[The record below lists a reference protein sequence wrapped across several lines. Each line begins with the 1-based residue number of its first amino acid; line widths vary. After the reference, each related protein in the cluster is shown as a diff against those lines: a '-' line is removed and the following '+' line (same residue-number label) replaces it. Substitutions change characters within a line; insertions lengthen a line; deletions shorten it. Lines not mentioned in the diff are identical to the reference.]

1 MKKIFCLLF
10 CFLSIVVYGQL
21 RLPNII
27 ADNMV
32 LQQKKRNKI
41 WGWCN
46 PKEKITVNFYHK
58 NYQTIS
64 NDAGEWALYLSA
76 LPAGINSNL
85 IVSSSTEKI
94 ICKNVV
100 LGEVWLCGGQS
111 NMEWKMGGL
120 QNVYADE
127 LKIANNNQIRFVVAD
142 RSIST
147 TPKDNITIEKTWSTI
162 TPHSIGHCSAVAYWF
177 AKKMQAKLQ
186 VPIGLVISNW
196 GTTGAESWISQTG
209 LKKFPNYLYT
219 KKNEDTSNNQ
229 INKNKPSVLFNSMI
243 APLINLSIKG
253 VIWYQGETNTDRPIE
268 YKTLFPSL
276 IKDWRTHWKSG
287 DFPFL
292 FVQLSSYGKI
302 FESPCE
308 SNWSLV
314 REAQSKALTLNN
326 TAMAVTIDLGEPD
339 NIHPFK
345 KKEIGERLSDCALEK
360 VYHTIKK
367 ESEGPTL
374 IKQTID
380 KNRILLQFKNATG
393 GIVIKGPKVSHIAI
407 AGKDK
412 KFFWADVSVF
422 GNTLVV
428 ESQHVI
434 DPIAV
439 RYAWADSPVSAN
451 LYNTNGFPA
460 SPFRTDNW

>member
-10 CFLSIVVYGQL
+10 CFLAIAVFGQL

-32 LQQKKRNKI
+32 LQQKKTNKI

-58 NYQTIS
+58 TYKTIS
-64 NDAGEWALYLSA
+64 NDAGEWALYLPA
-76 LPAGINSNL
+76 LPAGITSNL
-85 IVSSSTEKI
+85 IVSTSSEKI
-94 ICKNVV
+94 ICKNVA
-100 LGEVWLCGGQS
+100 LGEVWLCSGQS

-127 LKIANNNQIRFVVAD
+127 LNIANNNQIRFVVAD

-162 TPHSIGHCSAVAYWF
+162 TPYSVGHCSAVAYWF

-186 VPIGLVISNW
+186 IPIGLVISNW

-209 LKKFPNYLYT
+209 LKKFPNYLYNQ
-219 KKNEDTSNNQ
+219 KIEDTSTKQ
-229 INKNKPSVLFNSMI
+229 INKNTPSVLFNAMI
-243 APLINLSIKG
+243 APLINLTIKG

-276 IKDWRTHWKSG
+276 IKDWRNQWKSG

-314 REAQSKALTLNN
+314 REAQSKALKLNN
-326 TAMAVTIDLGEPD
+326 TAMAVTIDLGEPN

-345 KKEIGERLSDCALEK
+345 KKEIGERLANCALEK
-360 VYHTIKK
+360 VYRLVKN
-367 ESEGPTL
+367 ESSGPTL
-374 IKQTID
+374 LKHTIQ
-380 KNRILLQFKNATG
+380 KNKIILQFNNASNG
-393 GIVIKGPKVSHIAI
+393 LVINGTKLTHIAI
-407 AGKDK
+407 AANDK
-412 KFFWADVSVF
+412 KFFWAEATIKHNRIIVQSKNVL
-422 GNTLVV
+422 NPV
-428 ESQHVI
+428 
-434 DPIAV
+434 AV
-439 RYAWADSPVSAN
+439 RYAWADCPISAN
-451 LYNTNGFPA
+451 LFNSNGLPA

>member
-10 CFLSIVVYGQL
+10 CFLSIAVFGQL

-58 NYQTIS
+58 NYQTVS

-76 LPAGINSNL
+76 LPAGITSNL

-177 AKKMQAKLQ
+177 AKNMHAKLQ

-196 GTTGAESWISQTG
+196 GATGAESWISQSG

-219 KKNEDTSNNQ
+219 KKNEDTSTNQ
-229 INKNKPSVLFNSMI
+229 INKNTPSVLYNAMI
-243 APLINLSIKG
+243 APLINLSLKG

-276 IKDWRTHWKSG
+276 IKDWRTQWKSG

-292 FVQLSSYGKI
+292 FIQLSSYGKI

-345 KKEIGERLSDCALEK
+345 KKEIGDRLSDCALEK

-451 LYNTNGFPA
+451 LYNANGFPA
-460 SPFRTDNW
+460 SPFRTDNC

>member
-10 CFLSIVVYGQL
+10 CFLSIAVFGQL

-58 NYQTIS
+58 NYQTVS

-76 LPAGINSNL
+76 LPAGITSNL

-177 AKKMQAKLQ
+177 AKNMHAKLQ
-186 VPIGLVISNW
+186 VPIGLVISSW
-196 GTTGAESWISQTG
+196 GATGAESWISQSG

-219 KKNEDTSNNQ
+219 KKIEDTSTNQ
-229 INKNKPSVLFNSMI
+229 INKNTPSVLYNAMI
-243 APLINLSIKG
+243 APLINLSLKG

-276 IKDWRTHWKSG
+276 IKDWRTQWESG

-345 KKEIGERLSDCALEK
+345 KKEIGDRLSDCALEK

-451 LYNTNGFPA
+451 LYNANGFPA

>member
-10 CFLSIVVYGQL
+10 CFLSIAVFGQL

-58 NYQTIS
+58 NYQTVS

-76 LPAGINSNL
+76 LPAGITSNL

-177 AKKMQAKLQ
+177 AKNMHAKLQ

-196 GTTGAESWISQTG
+196 GATGAESWISQSG

-219 KKNEDTSNNQ
+219 KKNEDTSTNQ
-229 INKNKPSVLFNSMI
+229 INKNTPSVLYNAMI
-243 APLINLSIKG
+243 APLINLSLKG

-276 IKDWRTHWKSG
+276 IKDWRTQWKSG

-292 FVQLSSYGKI
+292 FIQLSSYGKI

-345 KKEIGERLSDCALEK
+345 KKEIGDRLSDCALEK

-451 LYNTNGFPA
+451 LYNANGFPA